1 MIWLR
6 EKWRPHHFRC
16 KIWSEINE
24 ICMLRATGYQ
34 GWDRWLL
41 PKISFFWWLRRC
53 GSLWRIR
60 LLSDSLDTCGRK
72 PYPERKVA
80 DSKISGYVWTGSKAV
95 KFVRR
100 GAWFENVG
108 IVSMRLSTL
117 RQLHCEEFWLREE
130 ASLLKVKEYIY
141 IYIYFLQFCFVW
153 SSYLPRIINILQV
166 LDQHF
171 VLFEAGKV
179 AALPRFCKR
188 PNLVSSSFN

>member
-1 MIWLR
+1 MYVASYWV
-6 EKWRPHHFRC
+6 
-16 KIWSEINE
+16 SS
-24 ICMLRATGYQ
+24 
-34 GWDRWLL
+34 WDRWLL

-117 RQLHCEEFWLREE
+117 RQLHCEEFWLQEE

-141 IYIYFLQFCFVW
+141 IYIYIFFFC
-153 SSYLPRIINILQV
+153 S
-166 LDQHF
+166 F
-171 VLFEAGKV
+171 VLFEAV
-179 AALPRFCKR
+179 TYHALLTFCKW
-188 PNLVSSSFN
+188 